1 LEKELDL
8 AGFRVILFAK
18 TTTSGVPASSRLRYK
33 SEGRRMLEFNR
44 NQKIVIGLAM
54 LALVVMVLFPPW
66 YPHRGQGQ
74 LGEHY
79 APIWCGARLLGN
91 VPRQRDTNYSM
102 STRRPPVLGPLGF
115 TFFAFA

>member
-1 LEKELDL
+1 
-8 AGFRVILFAK
+8 
-18 TTTSGVPASSRLRYK
+18 
-33 SEGRRMLEFNR
+33 MLEFTR

-102 STRRPPVLGPLGF
+102 STRRLNAQFVALVLFTLG
-115 TFFAFA
+115 ALALLRE